1 LPISKPYTC
10 MQTVFGHQR
19 KLAKGVGS
27 IHARKGRSPL
37 IVEAILASDA
47 EIVPAKAKTMD
58 EAQERL
64 SGAINMVIC
73 GIHFNVG

>member
-1 LPISKPYTC
+1 MKCRVL
-10 MQTVFGHQR
+10 V
-19 KLAKGVGS
+19 ADD
-27 IHARKGRSPL
+27 ARALL

-73 GIHFNVG
+73 GIHFDVG